1 MIWQSLTKKPRCFT
15 SYLKNTLKKKEKKPK
30 KKTTSQLKKELDKVF
45 SQFIRQKYANK
56 DGMVACYT
64 CGVTKHWKE
73 MQNGHFASRSYLAT
87 RFDETNVRVQCVG
100 CNVFGGGRVA
110 IFATRLEAEG
120 ISTKELYRKAQQ
132 ITKYFPYE
140 DKIEEYKL
148 KLKDYE

>member
-1 MIWQSLTKKPRCFT
+1 
-15 SYLKNTLKKKEKKPK
+15 
-30 KKTTSQLKKELDKVF
+30 
-45 SQFIRQKYANK
+45 
-56 DGMVACYT
+56 
-64 CGVTKHWKE
+64 